1 MATKSGT
8 SSEKKRRDEIRQEV
22 EALVRLVVPRELENV
37 DYMMEQFE
45 GREQDL
51 MATLRAMKEA
61 TAVSRNRMARLKAA
75 QQERRRAAQS
85 GGSPENIHGN
95 ETGNA
100 ADSEKASS
108 G

>member
-1 MATKSGT
+1 
-8 SSEKKRRDEIRQEV
+8 
-22 EALVRLVVPRELENV
+22 VVPRELENV

-95 ETGNA
+95 ENGNA
-100 ADSEKASS
+100 TDYSEKASS